1 MKRATFLSTLLG
13 LWGLRNSD
21 HKITQRCGES
31 LLGMYLE
38 KTVIWKDNMHPGVH
52 SNTIYSSQVTEAT
65 SKCLSTDEWMKMWC
79 IYTMK
84 FYSAIKRNE
93 IMPFAATWKELEMII
108 LSKERKVRK
117 RKTTLW
123 SNLHVESKIW
133 HKWTYLQNNDKTDIE
148 NILMITKGER
158 IEGGKNYIVFSI
170 NSTSI
175 I

>member
-1 MKRATFLSTLLG
+1 
-13 LWGLRNSD
+13 
-21 HKITQRCGES
+21 
-31 LLGMYLE
+31 
-38 KTVIWKDNMHPGVH
+38 MHPGVH

-117 RKTTLW
+117 RKTTL
-123 SNLHVESKIW
+123 
-133 HKWTYLQNNDKTDIE
+133 
-148 NILMITKGER
+148 
-158 IEGGKNYIVFSI
+158 
-170 NSTSI
+170 
-175 I
+175 